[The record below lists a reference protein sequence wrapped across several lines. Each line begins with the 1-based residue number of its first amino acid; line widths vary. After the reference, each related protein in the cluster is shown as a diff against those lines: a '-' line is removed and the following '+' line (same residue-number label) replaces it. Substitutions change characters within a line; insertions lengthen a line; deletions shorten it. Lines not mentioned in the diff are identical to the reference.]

1 MLIQLLGITAA
12 TITSVASLP
21 QLFKT
26 WKTKKADD
34 LSYGLLAFLV
44 SGIALWLVYGVL
56 IRAVPVV
63 LESAVS
69 LASVG
74 SIAVLKATY
83 GRSHG

>member
-1 MLIQLLGITAA
+1 MTEYIGIAAA

-34 LSYGLLAFLV
+34 LSYGLLVFLV
-44 SGIALWLVYGVL
+44 LGISMWLAYGALIGSL
-56 IRAVPVV
+56 PVV

-74 SIAVLKATY
+74 SIAILKMIY
-83 GRSHG
+83 GRRHG

>member
-1 MLIQLLGITAA
+1 MTEYIGIAAA

-34 LSYGLLAFLV
+34 LSYGLLVFLV
-44 SGIALWLVYGVL
+44 LGISMWLVYGAL
-56 IRAVPVV
+56 IGSLPVV

-74 SIAVLKATY
+74 SIAILKMIY
-83 GRSHG
+83 GRRHG